1 MKNVILAALLLLSLA
16 ATAQDRTL
24 DTDSVGAL
32 TNAGGVFFQTRFL
45 KYSNGEAE
53 SYTTRIGD
61 TATVRNFL
69 TNQVLET
76 ANPFTAA
83 ALVVLNRQKDV
94 NKMRD
99 IATAMQAAIGV
110 DVYRDIRALYFREF
124 VDTALV
130 DKAWTWRD
138 AATNTNLQIRYMASG
153 NIRISGLPGI
163 SGATRN
169 VDIFGPGWIR
179 IVNYPTGS
187 NTNLYR
193 LRRGRWFTL
202 GRETEMRM
210 NGVNLNSN

>member
-1 MKNVILAALLLLSLA
+1 MKKLIFAAFALLSI
-16 ATAQDRTL
+16 TAQAQRELTS
-24 DTDSVGAL
+24 DSLGAL
-32 TNAGGVFFQTRFL
+32 TNVNGVFFQTRYW
-45 KYSNGEAE
+45 KYDNGEAASE
-53 SYTTRIGD
+53 TTRIGD
-61 TATVRNFL
+61 TATVRNSL
-69 TNQVLET
+69 TNQIIET
-76 ANPFTAA
+76 ANPFAAA

-110 DVYRDIRALYFREF
+110 DVYKDIRALYFTEF
-124 VDTALV
+124 VDTVLQ
-130 DKAWTWRD
+130 DKAWAWRD
-138 AATNTNLQIRYMASG
+138 ATTNTPLQIRYMASG